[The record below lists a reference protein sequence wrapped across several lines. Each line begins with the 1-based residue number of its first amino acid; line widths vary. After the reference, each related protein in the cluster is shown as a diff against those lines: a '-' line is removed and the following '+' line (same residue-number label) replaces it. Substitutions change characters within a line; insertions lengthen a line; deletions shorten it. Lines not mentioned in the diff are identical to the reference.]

1 LRAAS
6 RDTERHGDSA
16 ALANENDHA
25 VSTRTR
31 IAFDFDIAFSDTRAF
46 QGVRWNVQDRSNY
59 EEFYLRSNLSGMP
72 DANQYTPVIAG
83 VSAWQL
89 LHGDGYSVP
98 SVYTSDWMHIQIVVE
113 DGVGEVYIDADT
125 SAFAFRMKG
134 GWESGGFGVY
144 ASQLNVAYYTNFA
157 YNAGGGGAQKEPVQ
171 YAENKAGT
179 VQTW

>member
-1 LRAAS
+1 
-6 RDTERHGDSA
+6 
-16 ALANENDHA
+16 
-25 VSTRTR
+25 
-31 IAFDFDIAFSDTRAF
+31 
-46 QGVRWNVQDRSNY
+46 
-59 EEFYLRSNLSGMP
+59 MP